1 MDNQQNY
8 TPNEFQP
15 ETKKKKLKPWM
26 IVVIVIFGLAVFFG
40 VLGDASENDSDVPD
54 SDSPSSSISTPT
66 SSVSSDNKE
75 EDEHTY
81 HVGETGEYRD
91 FSISFL
97 SVFEHKGVEFSE
109 PQEGKIFLICE
120 IELENISDE
129 DMSISLLSF
138 DAYADDYSVDDDIFI
153 LSSLNMDSFGGTVA
167 PGKKMKGSVAY
178 EVPKDWTNFQLD
190 FEPFLLSDQKIHLV
204 VSKEDLT

>member
-1 MDNQQNY
+1 M
-8 TPNEFQP
+8 
-15 ETKKKKLKPWM
+15 K
-26 IVVIVIFGLAVFFG
+26 
-40 VLGDASENDSDVPD
+40 
-54 SDSPSSSISTPT
+54 
-66 SSVSSDNKE
+66 
-75 EDEHTY
+75 
-81 HVGETGEYRD
+81 
-91 FSISFL
+91 
-97 SVFEHKGVEFSE
+97 FSE

-153 LSSLNMDSFGGTVA
+153 LSSLNMDSLGGTVA